1 MQVSK
6 TVQTSHQHRHI
17 VAEIN
22 RFKVIRTLSSYS
34 SHKRTKNVCEKWK
47 KYDIQI
53 SRL

>member
-22 RFKVIRTLSSYS
+22 RFKVIRTLSAIL
-34 SHKRTKNVCEKWK
+34 SHKRTKNVCEKRK
-47 KYDIQI
+47 KYDIQL
-53 SRL
+53 SQL